1 MREFNAGEAIRKS
14 KEWARGNLKCAVW
27 PETIDWPAEIDDR
40 PFKGAESIRGVW
52 NRLSAFLNQLMESAE
67 EKLIIVSY
75 DGTLSVFYA
84 MWLGLKIDII
94 SADYAAVRAGYRFC
108 IAKFANGYLQPVRL
122 RLPYEGV
129 IAQFRRWRWLLH
141 GFPGRG
147 SYRWRR
153 FR

>member
-67 EKLIIVSY
+67 EKLIIVLY

-94 SADYAAVRAGYRFC
+94 NKCRLCGCPGGVSFLHCEICKRLFTAGE
-108 IAKFANGYLQPVRL
+108 A
-122 RLPYEGV
+122 
-129 IAQFRRWRWLLH
+129 
-141 GFPGRG
+141 
-147 SYRWRR
+147 
-153 FR
+153 